1 VGRACLHSRGE
12 CGIFSF
18 AGRTGPR
25 RNPGICPAPL
35 GRKEGDEQR
44 LAIRRTLRIIGDL
57 RIGQLDYFNG
67 TSLAGNYADLRKV
80 STAEHRDK
88 RSAFRPETSA
98 ADPVARELNFSARN
112 AAEE

>member
-1 VGRACLHSRGE
+1 
-12 CGIFSF
+12 
-18 AGRTGPR
+18 
-25 RNPGICPAPL
+25 
-35 GRKEGDEQR
+35 
-44 LAIRRTLRIIGDL
+44 
-57 RIGQLDYFNG
+57 
-67 TSLAGNYADLRKV
+67 LRKV